1 MVSKLFEI
9 AEKFK
14 KDASLLKLTQFDETG
29 SIG

>member
-9 AEKFK
+9 VEQFK
-14 KDASLLKLTQFDETG
+14 MDTSVLKLTQFDETG